1 MNRFARLPRDWSRDR
16 ILLIIGPVVLSG
28 LLIAMYAAGVLPLGW
43 PALLMVLVV
52 INLAGDIAYA
62 VKNERSVRH
71 SRASLCNEIVG
82 SRAIAENGFAR
93 DGGFCRGMVVLAG
106 ERWQAVSNRRIHA
119 GEPLRVKGR
128 RGLVLDVVP
137 ERNGA

>member
-1 MNRFARLPRDWSRDR
+1 MNRFRLIPGDR
-16 ILLIIGPVVLSG
+16 TCGQILLIVGPVVLSG
-28 LLIAMYAAGVLPLGW
+28 LLITLYAVGVLPLDW
-43 PALLMVLVV
+43 PALLIVVVL

-71 SRASLCNEIVG
+71 GRASLCNEIVG

-93 DGGFCRGMVVLAG
+93 DGGSCRGMVVLAG
-106 ERWQAVSNRRIHA
+106 ERWQAVSDRRIHA
-119 GEPLRVKGR
+119 GEPLRVTGR